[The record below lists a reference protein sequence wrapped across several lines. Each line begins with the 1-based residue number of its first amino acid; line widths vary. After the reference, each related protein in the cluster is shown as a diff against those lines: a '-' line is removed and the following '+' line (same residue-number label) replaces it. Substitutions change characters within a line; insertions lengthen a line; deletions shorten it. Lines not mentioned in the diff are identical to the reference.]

1 MEMSKVRNGLY
12 YTDPEAE
19 RKRLIKFQEIS
30 RIWFAEQE
38 KMKDPEYYQL
48 RLAEARAKLRTVFV

>member
-1 MEMSKVRNGLY
+1 MSKVRNGLY

-38 KMKDPEYYQL
+38 KMKDRSIINY
-48 RLAEARAKLRTVFV
+48 T